1 MTKQEIIE
9 MLDSTITAN
18 GQRAIS
24 GQSLNAALH
33 ALLEYNEP
41 ADVNIVVDGELN
53 ETSLNPIANA
63 AVSSAIKT
71 LVEGIEAVAEN
82 TKDFLTIDLSL
93 GGTNIRDA
101 FSKHELQNKQN
112 TPLPCYVKLNTF
124 DTDYLLATM
133 VVESFNSSGDSDGSD
148 MYKISFVSFGVNSK
162 IVKSKKDGKTTY
174 FPMYAW
180 SSDCFIGN
188 SVVKSYIYTP
198 STNSVQCLGDGK
210 VLNEALN
217 EIVEEGRFSY
227 DSLTFNK
234 TYYVVKDS
242 VLKQILVAV
251 KNSNGTLSWYNTKDG
266 LFELVK
272 SYE

>member
-41 ADVNIVVDGELN
+41 ADVNIVVDGELD
-53 ETSLNPIANA
+53 ETSLNPISNA
-63 AVSSAIKT
+63 AVSSEVKK
-71 LVEGIEAVAEN
+71 LSKEIEAVAKN

-93 GGTNIRDA
+93 GGTNIRDV

-112 TPLPCYVKLNTF
+112 TPLPCYIKLNTF

-133 VVESFNSSGDSDGSD
+133 VVESFNSSGDSDGND

-174 FPMYAW
+174 LPMYAW
-180 SSDCFIGN
+180 SADCFIGN

-198 STNSVQCLGDGK
+198 STNSVQSLGDGK
-210 VLNEALN
+210 VLNETLN
-217 EIVEEGRFSY
+217 EIVEDGRFSY

-251 KNSNGTLSWYNTKDG
+251 KNSNGLLNWYNTKDG